1 MLNKTIVMGRL
12 TRDPEMRTTANG
24 IAVARFT
31 LAVERD
37 FKQENGE
44 RAVDYLDCVA
54 WRSAA
59 VFVNKYF
66 AKGRMAVISGRLQN
80 NSWTDNDGAK
90 HRSTEINVEDIYF
103 GEGKQREAAENSVPE
118 LSEITEAD
126 HGGV

>member
-59 VFVNKYF
+59 VFVNKYS

>member
-59 VFVNKYF
+59 VFVNKYS
-66 AKGRMAVISGRLQN
+66 AKGRMAVISGRLQS

-103 GEGKQREAAENSVPE
+103 GEGKQREAAESSVLE
-118 LSEITEAD
+118 LSEITGAD